1 MGSVTCTSWAH
12 SLSPVVLLGSA
23 HLASCQPTLSSYS
36 FLVFFFFFVV
46 VPKPYLSEKKR
57 EEKNSQIAPL
67 QFVLC
72 LSTTR
77 ASSSRSFRGSKA
89 TPTGSGVS
97 PGTLPPASMEFRR
110 CSLLA
115 AATRPSESGSRVR
128 PLVPSNARAVLEETH
143 TRTVRS
149 CAWSP
154 SGKLLATASFDATTA
169 IWEQIGN
176 DFECV
181 STLEG
186 HENEVK
192 SVSWNASGSLLA
204 TCGRDKSVWIWEV
217 LPGNEFECVSVLQ
230 GHTQDV
236 KMVQWHPSMDVLVS
250 CSYDNTIKVWAEDGD
265 SDDWHCVQT
274 LSESNNG
281 HSSTVWAIF
290 FNASGDKMIT
300 CSDDLTIKMWGT
312 DIIRMQSGDGNAT
325 WKHLCTLSGYHD
337 RTIFSVH
344 WSREGV
350 IASGAADDAIRLFV
364 ENKDGVD
371 GPMCKLLLKK
381 DKAHDMDINSV
392 QWSYSHTDNRML
404 ASASDDGTV
413 KIWEL
418 TSLP

>member
-1 MGSVTCTSWAH
+1 MSFFEESFELKEIQRLEGHTDRVW
-12 SLSPVVLLGSA
+12 SLAWNPATGIGGVPSM
-23 HLASCQPTLSSYS
+23 LASCSGDKTVRIWQQSAVT
-36 FLVFFFFFVV
+36 
-46 VPKPYLSEKKR
+46 
-57 EEKNSQIAPL
+57 
-67 QFVLC
+67 
-72 LSTTR
+72 
-77 ASSSRSFRGSKA
+77 RSFECK
-89 TPTGSGVS
+89 
-97 PGTLPPASMEFRR
+97 
-110 CSLLA
+110 
-115 AATRPSESGSRVR
+115 
-128 PLVPSNARAVLEETH
+128 AVLEETH

-149 CAWSP
+149 CSWSP

-169 IWEQIGN
+169 IWEQIGD

-217 LPGNEFECVSVLQ
+217 QPGNEFECVSVLQ

-236 KMVQWHPSMDVLVS
+236 KMVQWHPSMDVLFS

-274 LSESNNG
+274 LGESNNG
-281 HSSTVWAIF
+281 HSSTVWALS
-290 FNASGDKMIT
+290 FNTQGEKMVT
-300 CSDDLTIKMWGT
+300 CSDDLTIKIWGT
-312 DIIRMQSGDGNAT
+312 DIIGVQSDDGYAP

-364 ENKDGVD
+364 DSNDGLVG
-371 GPMCKLLLKK
+371 GPMYKMLLKK
-381 DKAHDMDINSV
+381 DKAHDMDVNSV
-392 QWSYSHTDNRML
+392 QWSSACGKICFHELMRFYSFMPNFMKTGYL
-404 ASASDDGTV
+404 
-413 KIWEL
+413 
-418 TSLP
+418 LPRVMTGQSRYGSWHP